1 MSSILSI
8 LFKIMLDAP
17 QLLPLAYKMV
27 EDAIHGPGGVG
38 KVEEV
43 VADLEALLAEALKA
57 GA

>member
-1 MSSILSI
+1 MSAILAI
-8 LFKIMLDAP
+8 LFKIMLAAP

-43 VADLEALLAEALKA
+43 VADLEALLAAVLKA
-57 GA
+57 AG